1 MATTDKSYISRQCT
15 YCILFILKRG
25 VFTKFLANNRHLAW
39 LSIWVS
45 TTSSLFNK
53 CILCFALHNT
63 QGAKKQ
69 ILSKCYD
76 CSIKNF
82 NCYLKFLY
90 LHLTSITPI
99 ITKGLFGFFLYSG
112 LFDWLPLLV
121 FHCCILLYC
130 YIFCFISTCENFR
143 EMM

>member
-99 ITKGLFGFFLYSG
+99 ITKGLFGVFGFFFILGSV
-112 LFDWLPLLV
+112 WLDTFIGIPLLHSALLLHFL
-121 FHCCILLYC
+121 FHIYMWK
-130 YIFCFISTCENFR
+130 F
-143 EMM
+143 